1 MACGYRSSFSPS
13 PSLSRAR
20 SSGNVSSVNCGS
32 QPCRRRCPSL
42 GSNKHIRSRCNRVIA
57 ACTTT
62 DAAAGGSVTDL
73 GTSSSSS
80 SFLREMST
88 FLEEDLKHLFDQ
100 KGIDRKIY
108 ADNVKFED
116 PITRY
121 DSIDGYLFN
130 IQMLRYL
137 FTPEFILHSIKEVS
151 PTTLETR
158 WTMNMKLRVL
168 PWQPD
173 LIFTG
178 TSQYEFDL
186 ESKKVIRHS
195 DTWDSIQN
203 QEYFSVEGLRDLV
216 KQASNLAQTP
226 ELESPKYTTMK
237 RTAEYEIREYD
248 PFIVCETA
256 TSSSEVTT
264 GEGFNTLAAFIFG
277 KNSREEKMNMTT
289 PVYTTSST
297 SDQKTKMQFVIEKSK
312 YEKTSDVPSA
322 SASGTADAGT
332 VVRVKDTGGA
342 VCAAISVPGVP
353 LEKEVRDAEANLRT
367 ALERDGFQVED
378 GYELARYNE
387 PFVLPPFRRNEVLIK
402 IRDFSL

>member
-1 MACGYRSSFSPS
+1 M
-13 PSLSRAR
+13 
-20 SSGNVSSVNCGS
+20 
-32 QPCRRRCPSL
+32 
-42 GSNKHIRSRCNRVIA
+42 
-57 ACTTT
+57 
-62 DAAAGGSVTDL
+62 
-73 GTSSSSS
+73 
-80 SFLREMST
+80 
-88 FLEEDLKHLFDQ
+88 
-100 KGIDRKIY
+100 
-108 ADNVKFED
+108 KFED